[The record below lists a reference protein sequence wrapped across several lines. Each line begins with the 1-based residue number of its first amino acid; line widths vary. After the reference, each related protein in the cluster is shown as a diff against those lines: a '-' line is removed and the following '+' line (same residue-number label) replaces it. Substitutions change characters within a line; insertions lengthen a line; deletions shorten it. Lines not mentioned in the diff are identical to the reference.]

1 MFNDLNQQQTRDMAG
16 MNELRKAKPSEW
28 PDRLSGWTLPP
39 PSARAVGEVEPVR
52 VFESAEAAMSFLV
65 GLVGKCLAYRR
76 TRGEEA
82 A

>member
-1 MFNDLNQQQTRDMAG
+1 MTNRAFLSHRHVSDG
-16 MNELRKAKPSEW
+16 LRKPQRPEW
-28 PDRLSGWTLPP
+28 PDCLSG
-39 PSARAVGEVEPVR
+39 ARAVGEVEPVR